1 MSAAYGQRYDYEN
14 QQSYLDRAIAIRR
27 LLSDKTLLTEALAL
41 KANNA
46 LRSGHLS
53 DAEKILNEAERI
65 VGDGPEFIESRSQ
78 IRYARSITAED
89 LKGSNVILLGSIHT
103 NPWVSLF
110 DANLNFKLKYMPEVD
125 QSFLWNEHPHGTEQ
139 KKYLN
144 GTAGMVNRTYGA
156 IDYLPN
162 LDGTGHVLILQG
174 LNMAA
179 TQAAADILSN
189 PEEMEPVLKEAGLPN
204 GSLKPFELIIETSSI
219 GATDPSARIIAT
231 RFYPL

>member
-1 MSAAYGQRYDYEN
+1 M
-14 QQSYLDRAIAIRR
+14 
-27 LLSDKTLLTEALAL
+27 LTQL
-41 KANNA
+41 
-46 LRSGHLS
+46 
-53 DAEKILNEAERI
+53 
-65 VGDGPEFIESRSQ
+65 PEFIAGRSQ

-110 DANLNFKLKYMPEVD
+110 DNNLNFKLKYMPEVD
-125 QSFLWNEHPHGTEQ
+125 QSFMLNEHPLGAEQ

-144 GTAGMVNRTYGA
+144 GTAGTANRTYGA

-162 LDGTGHVLILQG
+162 LEGTGHVLILQG

-189 PEEMEPVLKEAGLPN
+189 PVEIKPILKQAGLPN
-204 GSLKPFELIIETSSI
+204 GSLKSFELLVETSSI